1 MTMKKFYGIGL
12 WLAIAA
18 WAAGLIW
25 AFAAFLYVRDAHA
38 GSGGQAEMLLCMSHV
53 SRVDGLKNE
62 GMTREAM
69 HASFDEWLAT
79 AKQEPTSAA
88 NQEWYPAMVRKMI
101 DSAYVGDGWQ
111 HEALRACVA
120 AVKGKGV

>member
-1 MTMKKFYGIGL
+1 
-12 WLAIAA
+12 
-18 WAAGLIW
+18 
-25 AFAAFLYVRDAHA
+25 
-38 GSGGQAEMLLCMSHV
+38 MLLCMSHV